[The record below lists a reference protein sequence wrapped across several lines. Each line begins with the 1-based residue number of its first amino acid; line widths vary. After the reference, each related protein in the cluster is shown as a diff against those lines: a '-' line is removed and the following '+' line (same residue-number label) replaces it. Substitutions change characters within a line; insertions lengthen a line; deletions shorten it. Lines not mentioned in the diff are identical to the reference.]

1 MIELLKVAQK
11 LRNGSPFGTGSK
23 VSCDSTGNYF
33 NLRMDSFQSE
43 RHYDISIKVV
53 SGSGTSEEIINYYSD
68 PAWSFKVVRNI
79 ER

>member
-1 MIELLKVAQK
+1 
-11 LRNGSPFGTGSK
+11 
-23 VSCDSTGNYF
+23 
-33 NLRMDSFQSE
+33 MDSFQSE